1 VTTATTSAAAPT
13 GRVLGVDG
21 CRDGWVGVAPD
32 PDGPRAY
39 VAADLRE
46 LVRRAEQDGAVVRV
60 GVDIPVGLADVGW
73 RAADTL
79 VRAALGSRRASLFTT
94 PVRAALEADDHA
106 AGVRLS
112 RTASGA
118 GFSIQAWGLRAK
130 VLEVDRLVRDGED
143 RVREVHPEL
152 SFATMAGH
160 PARHPKKTWAG
171 QRERLALLEAAGIR
185 LDALTGSTGTAGPD
199 DVVDAAAAA
208 WSARRLATGT
218 AVSLPDPPEP
228 LPHGLH
234 AAVWA

>member
-1 VTTATTSAAAPT
+1 MTAATTET

-21 CRDGWVGVAPD
+21 CREGWVGVAPD

-39 VAADLRE
+39 VAADLRT
-46 LVRRAEQDGAVVRV
+46 LVRLAEQDGPVVRV
-60 GVDIPVGLADVGW
+60 GVDIPVGLADSGW

-79 VRAALGSRRASLFTT
+79 VRAALGPRRASLFAT
-94 PVRAALEADDHA
+94 PVRAALEATDHA
-106 AGVRLS
+106 AGVLLS
-112 RTASGA
+112 RAASDA
-118 GFSIQAWGLRAK
+118 GFSIQAWGLRGK
-130 VLEVDRLVRDGED
+130 VREVDRLVRDGED

-152 SFATMAGH
+152 SFTTMAGH

-171 QRERLALLEAAGIR
+171 QRERVALLDAAGIR
-185 LDALTGSTGTAGPD
+185 LDALTGATGSAGPD

-208 WSARRLATGT
+208 WTARRLAAGT
-218 AVSLPDPPEP
+218 AVSLPDPPEL